1 MDDIVYE
8 EIDDGF
14 EANSQPSIDN
24 EANYVQPV
32 SNPALGYGRRPQDSF
47 AKDRLGN
54 KGLNQDKDLGKNKNN
69 RNNPSNDAAKN
80 LATGNRKNNQ
90 LNKKNPNQNQK
101 DKNNSKNGNDE
112 NKKNADGGNGH
123 SLGKNEHTKNEES
136 TSKKS
141 GLSSLKSKLGG
152 KGKSEKS
159 SSPAEQGIK
168 SLWKK
173 IPLGIRIKIL
183 LIGGAIAGLFLLF
196 LILLT
201 VFIGASDSAYG
212 GTYCAGQ
219 EFDISD
225 IKVDTSAK
233 TYTGVFEWAWDK
245 TSGQYQFYKEQP
257 TYIDEDGF
265 LRSGDDYLIALGAY
279 FGTKKGTRYLITL
292 EDGTSFTA
300 ALADSKS
307 KKDPLMDSS
316 FKFHWT
322 DESHK
327 YANILEFEMGCGT
340 TIEPVSYGFNFSGKK
355 QVSCGDSDKVNAV
368 IRKKFPGNVQSIQL
382 LESDEVCDF
391 NGQFKPRKTSIYSD
405 KKALNLLFKVA
416 SGTKINYEKARCFYE
431 LSAKQGIGLAYYRM
445 GLLYEQGLG
454 VAKDIRIAKQ
464 YFGEALHRGCREAA
478 LKL

>member
-1 MDDIVYE
+1 MDHNEMDDIVYE

-90 LNKKNPNQNQK
+90 PNKKNPNQNQK
-101 DKNNSKNGNDE
+101 DKNNSKNGNE
-112 NKKNADGGNGH
+112 KNDKSAAGGNGH

-201 VFIGASDSAYG
+201 VFI
-212 GTYCAGQ
+212 
-219 EFDISD
+219 
-225 IKVDTSAK
+225 TSQNSP
-233 TYTGVFEWAWDK
+233 T
-245 TSGQYQFYKEQP
+245 QP
-257 TYIDEDGF
+257 
-265 LRSGDDYLIALGAY
+265 R
-279 FGTKKGTRYLITL
+279 
-292 EDGTSFTA
+292 
-300 ALADSKS
+300 
-307 KKDPLMDSS
+307 
-316 FKFHWT
+316 
-322 DESHK
+322 
-327 YANILEFEMGCGT
+327 
-340 TIEPVSYGFNFSGKK
+340 
-355 QVSCGDSDKVNAV
+355 
-368 IRKKFPGNVQSIQL
+368 
-382 LESDEVCDF
+382 
-391 NGQFKPRKTSIYSD
+391 
-405 KKALNLLFKVA
+405 
-416 SGTKINYEKARCFYE
+416 
-431 LSAKQGIGLAYYRM
+431 
-445 GLLYEQGLG
+445 
-454 VAKDIRIAKQ
+454 
-464 YFGEALHRGCREAA
+464 
-478 LKL
+478 